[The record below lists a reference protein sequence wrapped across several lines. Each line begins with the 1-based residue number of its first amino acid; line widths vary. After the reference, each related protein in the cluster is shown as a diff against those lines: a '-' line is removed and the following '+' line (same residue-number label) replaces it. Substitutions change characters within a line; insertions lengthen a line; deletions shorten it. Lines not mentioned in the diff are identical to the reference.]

1 VTFGDLDLIPLS
13 DGVFRLD
20 GGAMFGVVPKPL
32 WEKRAPADDRNRIRL
47 GLRPLLVRGE
57 RTVLIDAGIGG
68 KMDEKSVF
76 IYGIDRTR
84 SLAHSMADAGVA
96 GGDVDIVLATHLHF
110 DHAGGFTVR
119 QPDGAVV
126 PAFSKARYAVRAGE
140 WDDATHPHERNRA
153 SYLPENFLPLAAG
166 GVLDLFAGDRTIAPG
181 VRVVRTGGAHEAP
194 SDRAHR
200 IGRTDG
206 GVRRGSA
213 AHGRARRRCMD
224 HGVRPLPDGYA
235 RLQAR
240 LRPRG
245 DRARVFD
252 ILRARSGHRCRVH
265 PRGGWPPDGRRGDR
279 RRVIRDAFSGDRQ
292 SRVSITAPHTI

>member
-84 SLAHSMADAGVA
+84 SLAHAMAEAGVA
-96 GGDVDIVLATHLHF
+96 GRDVDIVLATHLHF

-126 PAFSKARYAVRAGE
+126 PAFPRARYAVRAGE

-153 SYLPENFLPLAAG
+153 SYLPENFLPLAAA
-166 GVLDLFAGDRTIAPG
+166 GVLDLFTGDRTIAPG
-181 VRVVRTGGAHEAP
+181 VRVVRTGGHTMHHQIVLIE
-194 SDRAHR
+194 SG
-200 IGRTDG
+200 GRTAVFAADLLPT
-206 GVRRGSA
+206 A
-213 AHGRARRRCMD
+213 AHVDDAWIMGYDLYPMDTLAFKRAF
-224 HGVRPLPDGYA
+224 VREAIERECLIFFEHDPAIAAGYI
-235 RLQAR
+235 RER
-240 LRPRG
+240 
-245 DRARVFD
+245 
-252 ILRARSGHRCRVH
+252 
-265 PRGGWPPDGRRGDR
+265 DGRRTVDVVIGD
-279 RRVIRDAFSGDRQ
+279 G
-292 SRVSITAPHTI
+292 